1 MEGDEKRGNTGCC
14 CDNLDEWLKAAIVV
28 LGYKYC
34 ISVEGGAY
42 IEGIPKRLQV
52 PYGADLTKE

>member
-14 CDNLDEWLKAAIVV
+14 CDNLDEWLKPAIVV

-34 ISVEGGAY
+34 ISVEGVKLSELGDQ
-42 IEGIPKRLQV
+42 RL
-52 PYGADLTKE
+52 ER